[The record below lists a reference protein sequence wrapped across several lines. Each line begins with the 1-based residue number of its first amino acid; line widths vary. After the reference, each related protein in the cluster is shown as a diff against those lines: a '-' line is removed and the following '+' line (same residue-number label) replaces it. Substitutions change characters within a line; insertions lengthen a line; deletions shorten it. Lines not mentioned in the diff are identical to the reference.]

1 MSIAVL
7 GAFAEGFANARL
19 QRRARAE
26 RLADAERQERMI
38 AALGARPDA
47 GMIGGGDGMGDMI
60 GKAGN
65 DYLGSAPR
73 VPVKSDGTL
82 LGLID
87 RTEGGGNY
95 STLFGHSQNGGR
107 FSGVD
112 VSKMTLA
119 QLSDFASPSGEYGQ
133 WVKGKVGR
141 VATPMGRYQIVGTT
155 LRGAAKEMGLSPDTV
170 FTPQTQTAIAEHLAR
185 RRLATAKSPAAKRI
199 AMRAEWEGFK
209 HVPDSQLDQAIAQ
222 FEAGG
227 GSFAPRAM
235 GAIGGKPQ

>member
-1 MSIAVL
+1 MSLAGL
-7 GAFAEGFANARL
+7 GAFAEGFAGARQ
-19 QRRARAE
+19 QRKDRAQ
-26 RLADAERQERMI
+26 RLADAERQERLI
-38 AALGARPDA
+38 TALGARPDA
-47 GMIGGGDGMGDMI
+47 GLIAGGDGMGSMM
-60 GKAGN
+60 
-65 DYLGSAPR
+65 GSAGADTLGGAPR
-73 VPVKSDGTL
+73 APVKSDGTL

-87 RTEGGGNY
+87 RTEGGGSY
-95 STLFGHSQNGGR
+95 STLFGHAQNGGR

-119 QLSDFASPSGEYGQ
+119 QLGDFASPSGEYGQ

-155 LRGAAKEMGLSPDTV
+155 LRNAAKEMGLSPDTV

-185 RRLATAKSPAAKRI
+185 RRLSTAQSPAAKRI
-199 AMRAEWEGFK
+199 ALRAEWEGFK

-227 GSFAPRAM
+227 GSFGPRAL